1 MKIVIAGIVGAM
13 IGCILT
19 LIVLILISSG
29 KE

>member
-13 IGCILT
+13 IGCVLT
-19 LIVLILISSG
+19 IIFLIIISSG